1 MRVQSDH
8 RQTGGRWIGLF
19 SDSFLTKYEHS
30 TVNYACR
37 EPKVDWHGL
46 LSSDFVRWRSCQFH
60 EAFR

>member
-30 TVNYACR
+30 TVNYAAKIRAENLKWIGMACF
-37 EPKVDWHGL
+37 L
-46 LSSDFVRWRSCQFH
+46 LTL
-60 EAFR
+60 